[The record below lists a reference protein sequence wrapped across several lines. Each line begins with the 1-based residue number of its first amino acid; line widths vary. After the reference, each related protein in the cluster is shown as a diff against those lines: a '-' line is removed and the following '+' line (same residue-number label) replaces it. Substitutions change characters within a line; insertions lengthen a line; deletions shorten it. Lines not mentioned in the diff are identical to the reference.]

1 MPQGRSRLLS
11 DNELVFSDVLAPY
24 AVHVSNLYEALTR
37 IVGAARQKIAYVNPS
52 NGVEF
57 HGWMVPDP
65 DKTANGVLKITSR
78 KYHLSDQ
85 SIERLR
91 DFMKNVPGLKLMSN
105 PIAPLV
111 CDLYLYDEQ
120 EDVSYNVE
128 HKAYGEENPHIPL
141 KPLDSDFDLKL
152 NWHFLLVQKGESLAI
167 HTRSG
172 GDSADTTAR
181 LISMV
186 EDGSCTDFASIIRE
200 NGPHAK
206 ARLREKWKEADLYD
220 DTVDFG
226 PIAKGENSEGG
237 TPGSHHS
244 AIEVALMGLAFRVHI
259 NEQCYKLRKH
269 ACILLHNHPAADA
282 VMVEHEWTTTDQ
294 ELYEASGLLPVSL
307 VAGAAGAKRCILLKF
322 IPHHRPEAVKS
333 TSELFELAANTGWT
347 FPVCTAQDFVFVA
360 MTGGFA
366 MPDQV
371 PCLDN
376 IALLPSSLTTILPQ
390 SRACVTCEDKS
401 RVREWNWVRTTIGGC
416 ELSRSSRGKLFSF
429 PASPYIKSEAK
440 PLNKL
445 YTLNDGSVHEFFH
458 KVFNA
463 NDTELTTSIHGSSGL
478 LQRQW
483 NHGDMKLHDDNKAH
497 TAFRLIQRV
506 LVGMSLSRTQQNQ
519 PFVTNYNQDF
529 SKVFLRLKEEKNW
542 SNHIIKS
549 STMAEM
555 VKVKDRGI
563 KLQELI
569 ENSGLA
575 TGTVKVSCDECLGE
589 DTCTFLHP
597 EIVYTLPDADYCC
610 GKCYERRLHCKFTK
624 LPEDFLQSLRTLPLL
639 RAHVPCH
646 ACWESGKLCD
656 NNSGSCKNC
665 ESSSLT
671 CERVACEAYNESRDN
686 WFCPRHCDKAH
697 YNDGYSNVVEHPRPR
712 RGYNAQIAAR
722 KAVIETDT
730 RVSVCTECW
739 RTRGDK
745 LCTNAKI
752 CPPCTI
758 RIQKGDAI
766 ACTRIRCAAYTE
778 CSVDNCKFAHPAQP
792 FEAGSL
798 VDFEPFPRRR

>member
-1 MPQGRSRLLS
+1 MTIRL
-11 DNELVFSDVLAPY
+11 
-24 AVHVSNLYEALTR
+24 T
-37 IVGAARQKIAYVNPS
+37 Q
-52 NGVEF
+52 
-57 HGWMVPDP
+57 
-65 DKTANGVLKITSR
+65 
-78 KYHLSDQ
+78 
-85 SIERLR
+85 
-91 DFMKNVPGLKLMSN
+91 
-105 PIAPLV
+105 
-111 CDLYLYDEQ
+111 
-120 EDVSYNVE
+120 
-128 HKAYGEENPHIPL
+128 
-141 KPLDSDFDLKL
+141 
-152 NWHFLLVQKGESLAI
+152 HFGK
-167 HTRSG
+167 
-172 GDSADTTAR
+172 
-181 LISMV
+181 
-186 EDGSCTDFASIIRE
+186 
-200 NGPHAK
+200 
-206 ARLREKWKEADLYD
+206 
-220 DTVDFG
+220 
-226 PIAKGENSEGG
+226 
-237 TPGSHHS
+237 
-244 AIEVALMGLAFRVHI
+244 
-259 NEQCYKLRKH
+259 
-269 ACILLHNHPAADA
+269 
-282 VMVEHEWTTTDQ
+282 
-294 ELYEASGLLPVSL
+294 
-307 VAGAAGAKRCILLKF
+307 
-322 IPHHRPEAVKS
+322 
-333 TSELFELAANTGWT
+333 
-347 FPVCTAQDFVFVA
+347 
-360 MTGGFA
+360 
-366 MPDQV
+366 
-371 PCLDN
+371 
-376 IALLPSSLTTILPQ
+376 LPSLNRRKIIIFAILSYP
-390 SRACVTCEDKS
+390 VL
-401 RVREWNWVRTTIGGC
+401 IM
-416 ELSRSSRGKLFSF
+416 SS
-429 PASPYIKSEAK
+429 
-440 PLNKL
+440 
-445 YTLNDGSVHEFFH
+445 
-458 KVFNA
+458 
-463 NDTELTTSIHGSSGL
+463 
-478 LQRQW
+478 
-483 NHGDMKLHDDNKAH
+483 
-497 TAFRLIQRV
+497 LIQRV

-529 SKVFLRLKEEKNW
+529 SKVFLRLKEEKNF
-542 SNHIIKS
+542 SNQIIKS

-563 KLQELI
+563 KLQELV

-739 RTRGDK
+739 RNRGEK

-766 ACTRIRCAAYTE
+766 DCTRIRCAAYTE
-778 CSVDNCKFAHPAQP
+778 CSVDNCKFAHAAQP

-798 VDFEPFPRRR
+798 VNDEPFPTRTRKALQAPYK

>member
-1 MPQGRSRLLS
+1 MAPPRSIEDRIPSILGWLSESNSFKTLHKVLMDNLGKNEMTIGLIRGTIIYFYVRTIPWVKANFPGAECANVDGGLIVDPPDGFPFTDLTAALEWLRQHQSLPLSAPLEIYRLDAKFGSSPPHAGQWVPYYMVTVPEFPQYTCIVPMRSWRGIWRTMLRSGAEGMAQGRSRLPS

-259 NEQCYKLRKH
+259 NEQCYKFRKH

-497 TAFRLIQRV
+497 TAFR
-506 LVGMSLSRTQQNQ
+506 
-519 PFVTNYNQDF
+519 
-529 SKVFLRLKEEKNW
+529 
-542 SNHIIKS
+542 
-549 STMAEM
+549 
-555 VKVKDRGI
+555 
-563 KLQELI
+563 
-569 ENSGLA
+569 
-575 TGTVKVSCDECLGE
+575 
-589 DTCTFLHP
+589 
-597 EIVYTLPDADYCC
+597 
-610 GKCYERRLHCKFTK
+610 
-624 LPEDFLQSLRTLPLL
+624 
-639 RAHVPCH
+639 
-646 ACWESGKLCD
+646 
-656 NNSGSCKNC
+656 
-665 ESSSLT
+665 
-671 CERVACEAYNESRDN
+671 
-686 WFCPRHCDKAH
+686 
-697 YNDGYSNVVEHPRPR
+697 
-712 RGYNAQIAAR
+712 
-722 KAVIETDT
+722 
-730 RVSVCTECW
+730 
-739 RTRGDK
+739 
-745 LCTNAKI
+745 
-752 CPPCTI
+752 
-758 RIQKGDAI
+758 
-766 ACTRIRCAAYTE
+766 
-778 CSVDNCKFAHPAQP
+778 
-792 FEAGSL
+792 
-798 VDFEPFPRRR
+798 